1 MFALIASR
9 RVMARHTIHPT
20 SSPLVNIVFAGSWLK
35 IVVLLLLRRVSR
47 WEDLVAMAVLDEGFV
62 VALLEP
68 VCISKQLFGQ
78 KTPALQCFGNFRL
91 CSFRLV
97 VIVRLWQRDTIL
109 MAIPRS
115 P

>member
-1 MFALIASR
+1 MFAFIASR
-9 RVMARHTIHPT
+9 RVVARHAVHPT
-20 SSPLVNIVFAGSWLK
+20 SSPLVNIVLAGSWLK
-35 IVVLLLLRRVSR
+35 IVVLLRFGRISR
-47 WEDLVAMAVLDEGFV
+47 WEDLVAMTVLDEGFV

-78 KTPALQCFGNFRL
+78 KTPALQCFGNFSL

-97 VIVRLWQRDTIL
+97 VIVWLWQRNTIL
-109 MAIPRS
+109 VAIPRA